1 MKKNSLLFI
10 MLISMNIS
18 AQIIS
23 EDFEST
29 SASIGTFPNGW
40 TTSNAQWTINDPTT
54 GTPGNSGSSTIV
66 EPSGISSSSGNCT
79 NVYAIVDSDGLGNGN
94 TQNTN
99 LISPIMDL
107 SNFTSVVLEFNHSFE
122 VWGNPVAI
130 VESSIDSGLTW
141 SVIHD
146 FGTTSKY
153 GHEIFNISSIAGNS
167 NVQIRF
173 HYEGD
178 FDWWWAIDDVVI
190 KQAELVDIAITSLD
204 IPEID
209 GPGSTDIS
217 GLITNLGLDT
227 ISSFNIIWDDGS
239 GQQLETFNV
248 NLGFNDSYNF
258 THSTPIQTNSLQTY
272 NIDVEVVAVGDGDS
286 TNNLLP
292 HILTIA
298 SFTPFKKVLFEDQT
312 IGANDF
318 GFYSP
323 RGIVRLEEVMLTNS
337 IDSIEIISIHGNT
350 GSGTS
355 DAMYNMTYQSA
366 CFNNSFVTANAWPQ
380 NMIDR
385 KTVANYGDVTG
396 ASRADFNDYKNDFG
410 YADID
415 VFTAY
420 DTNNRELIV
429 STDLKF
435 AINCLNLNLALVIT
449 EDSVHDDTDMGYSQS
464 NAYYLGNTLM
474 ATTGVD
480 FLTAGNP
487 VPPAL
492 MYFKNVAREIIP
504 SFIGSSSALPNT
516 LLGDSSYSFTFP
528 TYSVPSEYDQSRLRA
543 IVLLIDPSNGQ
554 VYNTKGEN
562 VDAPATSTVGI
573 DNLSQFINFTIYPNP
588 ASTIATLNME
598 GIIGPDITL
607 ELYNLLG
614 ELVVTE
620 NYTTSSDFR
629 QDLDISGLNN
639 GIYNVILVVNGS
651 IYSKKLQILN
661 NNF

>member
-1 MKKNSLLFI
+1 MKNFSILFI
-10 MLISMNIS
+10 AIISININ
-18 AQIIS
+18 AQILS

-54 GTPGNSGSSTIV
+54 GTPGNSGSSTII
-66 EPSGISSSSGNCT
+66 ESIGSSISSGNCT

-99 LISPIMDL
+99 LISPVMDL

-122 VWGNPVAI
+122 VWADPVAR

-141 SVIHD
+141 SVVHD
-146 FGTTSKY
+146 FGTNSKY
-153 GHEIFNISSIAGNS
+153 GHEIFNISSVAGNS

-204 IPEID
+204 IPNID

-217 GLITNLGLDT
+217 GLITNLGLDS
-227 ISSFNIIWDDGS
+227 ISSFNILWNDGT
-239 GQQLETFNV
+239 GQQSETINI

-258 THSTPIQTNSLQTY
+258 THSTPIQTTSLLTY
-272 NIDVEVVAVGDGDS
+272 NIDVEVVALGDGDS
-286 TNNLLP
+286 TNNLLS
-292 HILTIA
+292 HTLTTA
-298 SFTPFKKVLFEDQT
+298 SFNPFKKVLFEDQT

-323 RGIVRLEEVMLTNS
+323 RGIVRLEEIMLTSS
-337 IDSIEIISIHGNT
+337 IDSIEIISVHGNM
-350 GSGTS
+350 GSGIS

-366 CFNNSFVTANAWPQ
+366 CFNNAFVSTNAWPQ

-385 KTVANYGDVTG
+385 KSITGYGEIIGSSMV
-396 ASRADFNDYKNDFG
+396 DFNNYKNDFG

-415 VFTAY
+415 IFTVY
-420 DTNNRELIV
+420 DTNSRELIV

-435 AINCLNLNLALVIT
+435 AINCSNLNLAVVIT
-449 EDSVHDDTDMGYSQS
+449 EDSVHDDIDMGYSQS
-464 NAYYLGNTLM
+464 NAYYLGNSIM

-504 SFIGSSSALPNT
+504 SFIGSNSALPDS
-516 LLGDSSYSFTFP
+516 LLGDSTYSFTFP
-528 TYSVPSEYDQSRLRA
+528 TYTVPSEYDQSRLRA
-543 IVLLIDPSNGQ
+543 IVLLIDPSNGE

-588 ASTIATLNME
+588 ANTVATLNVE
-598 GIIGPDITL
+598 GIIGSNITL

-614 ELVVTE
+614 ELVVSK

-639 GIYNVILVVNGS
+639 GIYNVRLVVDGI
-651 IYSKKLQILN
+651 IYSKKLQIIK
-661 NNF
+661 

>member
-1 MKKNSLLFI
+1 MKNISILFI
-10 MLISMNIS
+10 TIISININ
-18 AQIIS
+18 AQILS

-54 GTPGNSGSSTIV
+54 GTPGNSGSSTII
-66 EPSGISSSSGNCT
+66 ESIGSSISSGNCS

-99 LISPIMDL
+99 LISPVMDL

-122 VWGNPVAI
+122 VWADPVAR

-141 SVIHD
+141 SVVHD
-146 FGTTSKY
+146 FGTNSKY

-204 IPEID
+204 IPNID

-217 GLITNLGLDT
+217 GLITNLGLDS
-227 ISSFNIIWDDGS
+227 ISSFNILWNDGT
-239 GQQLETFNV
+239 GQQSETINI

-258 THSTPIQTNSLQTY
+258 THSTPIQTTSLLTY
-272 NIDVEVVAVGDGDS
+272 NIDVEVVALGDGDS
-286 TNNLLP
+286 TNNLLS
-292 HILTIA
+292 HTLTIA

-323 RGIVRLEEVMLTNS
+323 RGIVRLEEIMLTSS
-337 IDSIEIISIHGNT
+337 IDSIEIISVHGNM
-350 GSGTS
+350 GSGIS

-366 CFNNSFVTANAWPQ
+366 CFNNAFVSTNAWPQ

-385 KTVANYGDVTG
+385 KSITGYGEIIGSSMV
-396 ASRADFNDYKNDFG
+396 DFNNYKNDFG

-415 VFTAY
+415 IFTVY
-420 DTNNRELIV
+420 DTNSRELIV

-435 AINCLNLNLALVIT
+435 AINCSNLNLAVVIT
-449 EDSVHDDTDMGYSQS
+449 EDSVHDDIDMGYSQS
-464 NAYYLGNTLM
+464 NAYYLGNSIM

-504 SFIGSSSALPNT
+504 SFIGSSSALPDS
-516 LLGDSSYSFTFP
+516 LLGDSTYSFTFP
-528 TYSVPSEYDQSRLRA
+528 TYTVPSEYDQSRLRA
-543 IVLLIDPSNGQ
+543 IVLLIDPSNGE

-588 ASTIATLNME
+588 ASTVATLNVE
-598 GIIGPDITL
+598 GIIGSNITL

-614 ELVVTE
+614 ELVVSK

-639 GIYNVILVVNGS
+639 GIYNVRLVVDGI
-651 IYSKKLQILN
+651 IYSKKLQIIK
-661 NNF
+661 

>member
-1 MKKNSLLFI
+1 MKNISILFI
-10 MLISMNIS
+10 TIISININ
-18 AQIIS
+18 AQILS

-54 GTPGNSGSSTIV
+54 GTPGNSGSLTII
-66 EPSGISSSSGNCT
+66 ESIGSSISSGNCS

-99 LISPIMDL
+99 LISPVMDL

-122 VWGNPVAI
+122 VWATPVAR

-141 SVIHD
+141 SVVHD
-146 FGTTSKY
+146 FGTNSKY

-204 IPEID
+204 IPNID

-217 GLITNLGLDT
+217 GLITNLGLDS
-227 ISSFNIIWDDGS
+227 ISSFNILWNDGT
-239 GQQLETFNV
+239 GQQSETINI

-258 THSTPIQTNSLQTY
+258 THSTPIQTTSLLTY
-272 NIDVEVVAVGDGDS
+272 NIDVEVVALGDGDS
-286 TNNLLP
+286 TNNLLS
-292 HILTIA
+292 HTLTIA

-323 RGIVRLEEVMLTNS
+323 RGIVRLEEIMLTSS
-337 IDSIEIISIHGNT
+337 IDSIEIISVHGNM
-350 GSGTS
+350 GSGIS

-366 CFNNSFVTANAWPQ
+366 CFNNAFVSTNAWPQ

-385 KTVANYGDVTG
+385 KSITGYGEIIGSSMV
-396 ASRADFNDYKNDFG
+396 DFNNYKNDFG

-415 VFTAY
+415 IFTVY
-420 DTNNRELIV
+420 DTNSRELIV

-435 AINCLNLNLALVIT
+435 AINCSNLNLAVVIT
-449 EDSVHDDTDMGYSQS
+449 EDSVHDDIDMGYSQS
-464 NAYYLGNTLM
+464 NAYYLGNSIM

-504 SFIGSSSALPNT
+504 SFIGSNSALPDS
-516 LLGDSSYSFTFP
+516 LLGDSTYSFTFP
-528 TYSVPSEYDQSRLRA
+528 TYTVPSEYDQSRLRA
-543 IVLLIDPSNGQ
+543 IVLLIDPSNGE

-588 ASTIATLNME
+588 ASTVATLNVE
-598 GIIGPDITL
+598 GIIGSNITL

-614 ELVVTE
+614 ELVVSK

-639 GIYNVILVVNGS
+639 GIYNVRLVVDGI
-651 IYSKKLQILN
+651 IYSKKLQIIK
-661 NNF
+661 

>member
-1 MKKNSLLFI
+1 MKNISILFI
-10 MLISMNIS
+10 TIISININ
-18 AQIIS
+18 AQILS

-54 GTPGNSGSSTIV
+54 GTPGNSGSSTII
-66 EPSGISSSSGNCT
+66 ESIGSSISSGNCS

-99 LISPIMDL
+99 LISPVMDL

-122 VWGNPVAI
+122 VWADPVAR

-141 SVIHD
+141 SVVHD
-146 FGTTSKY
+146 FGTNSKY
-153 GHEIFNISSIAGNS
+153 GHEIFNISSVAGNS

-204 IPEID
+204 IPNID

-217 GLITNLGLDT
+217 GLITNLGLDS
-227 ISSFNIIWDDGS
+227 ISSFNILWNDGT
-239 GQQLETFNV
+239 GQQSETINI

-258 THSTPIQTNSLQTY
+258 THSTPIQTTSLLTY
-272 NIDVEVVAVGDGDS
+272 NIDVEVVALGDGDS
-286 TNNLLP
+286 TNNLLS
-292 HILTIA
+292 HTLTIA

-323 RGIVRLEEVMLTNS
+323 RGIVRLEEIMLTSS
-337 IDSIEIISIHGNT
+337 IDSIEIISVHGNM

-366 CFNNSFVTANAWPQ
+366 CFNNAFVSTNAWPQ

-385 KTVANYGDVTG
+385 KSITGYGEIIGSSMV
-396 ASRADFNDYKNDFG
+396 DFNNYKNDFG

-415 VFTAY
+415 IFTVY
-420 DTNNRELIV
+420 DTNSRELIV

-435 AINCLNLNLALVIT
+435 AINCSNLNLAVVIT
-449 EDSVHDDTDMGYSQS
+449 EDSVHDDIDMGYSQS
-464 NAYYLGNTLM
+464 NAYYLGNSIM

-504 SFIGSSSALPNT
+504 SFIGSNSALPDS
-516 LLGDSSYSFTFP
+516 LLGDSTYSFTFP
-528 TYSVPSEYDQSRLRA
+528 TYTVPSEYDQSRLRA
-543 IVLLIDPSNGQ
+543 IVLLIDPSNGE

-588 ASTIATLNME
+588 ASTVATLNVE
-598 GIIGPDITL
+598 GIIGSNIIV

-614 ELVVTE
+614 ELVVSE
-620 NYTTSSDFR
+620 NYTTRSDYYS
-629 QDLDISGLNN
+629 QDLDISSLNN
-639 GIYNVILVVNGS
+639 GIYNVRLVVDGI
-651 IYSKKLQILN
+651 IYSKKLQIIK
-661 NNF
+661 

>member
-1 MKKNSLLFI
+1 MKNISILFI
-10 MLISMNIS
+10 TIISININ
-18 AQIIS
+18 AQILS

-54 GTPGNSGSSTIV
+54 GTPGNSGSSTII
-66 EPSGISSSSGNCT
+66 ESIGSSISSGNCS

-99 LISPIMDL
+99 LISPVMDL

-122 VWGNPVAI
+122 VWADPVAR

-141 SVIHD
+141 SVVHD
-146 FGTTSKY
+146 FGTNSKY

-167 NVQIRF
+167 NVQIKF

-204 IPEID
+204 IPNID

-217 GLITNLGLDT
+217 GLITNLGLDS
-227 ISSFNIIWDDGS
+227 ISSFNILWNDGT
-239 GQQLETFNV
+239 GQQSETINI

-258 THSTPIQTNSLQTY
+258 THSTPIQTTSLLTY
-272 NIDVEVVAVGDGDS
+272 NIDVEVVALGDGDS
-286 TNNLLP
+286 TNNLLS
-292 HILTIA
+292 HTLTIA

-323 RGIVRLEEVMLTNS
+323 RGIVRLEEIMLTSS
-337 IDSIEIISIHGNT
+337 IDSIEIISVHGNM
-350 GSGTS
+350 GSGIS

-366 CFNNSFVTANAWPQ
+366 CFNNAFVSTNAWPQ

-385 KTVANYGDVTG
+385 KSITGYGEIIGSSMV
-396 ASRADFNDYKNDFG
+396 DFNNYKNDFG

-415 VFTAY
+415 IFTVY
-420 DTNNRELIV
+420 DTNSRELIV

-435 AINCLNLNLALVIT
+435 AINCSNLNLAVVIT
-449 EDSVHDDTDMGYSQS
+449 EDSVHDDIDMGYSQS
-464 NAYYLGNTLM
+464 NAYYLGNSIM

-504 SFIGSSSALPNT
+504 SFIGSSSALPDS
-516 LLGDSSYSFTFP
+516 LLGDSTYSFTFP
-528 TYSVPSEYDQSRLRA
+528 TYTVPSEYDQSRLRA
-543 IVLLIDPSNGQ
+543 IVLLIDPSNGE

-588 ASTIATLNME
+588 ANTVATLNVE
-598 GIIGPDITL
+598 GIIGSNITL

-614 ELVVTE
+614 ELVVSK

-639 GIYNVILVVNGS
+639 GIYNVRLVVDGI
-651 IYSKKLQILN
+651 IYSKKLQIIK
-661 NNF
+661 

>member
-1 MKKNSLLFI
+1 MKNISILFI
-10 MLISMNIS
+10 TIISININ
-18 AQIIS
+18 AQILS

-54 GTPGNSGSSTIV
+54 GTPGNSGSSTII
-66 EPSGISSSSGNCT
+66 ESIGSSISSGNCS

-99 LISPIMDL
+99 LISPVMDL

-122 VWGNPVAI
+122 VWADPVAR

-141 SVIHD
+141 SVVHD
-146 FGTTSKY
+146 FGTNSKY

-167 NVQIRF
+167 NVQIKF

-204 IPEID
+204 IPNID

-217 GLITNLGLDT
+217 GLITNLGLDS
-227 ISSFNIIWDDGS
+227 ISSFNILWNDGT
-239 GQQLETFNV
+239 GQQSETINI

-258 THSTPIQTNSLQTY
+258 THSTPIQTTSLLTY
-272 NIDVEVVAVGDGDS
+272 NIDVEVVALGDGDS
-286 TNNLLP
+286 TNNLLS
-292 HILTIA
+292 HTLTIA

-323 RGIVRLEEVMLTNS
+323 RGIVRLEEIMLTSS
-337 IDSIEIISIHGNT
+337 IDSIEIISVHGNM
-350 GSGTS
+350 GSGIS

-366 CFNNSFVTANAWPQ
+366 CFNNAFVSTNAWPQ

-385 KTVANYGDVTG
+385 KSITGYGEIIGSSMV
-396 ASRADFNDYKNDFG
+396 DFNNYKNDFG

-415 VFTAY
+415 IFTVY
-420 DTNNRELIV
+420 DTNSRELIV

-435 AINCLNLNLALVIT
+435 AINCSNLNLAVVIT
-449 EDSVHDDTDMGYSQS
+449 EDSVHDDIDVGYSQS
-464 NAYYLGNTLM
+464 NAYYLGNSIM

-504 SFIGSSSALPNT
+504 SFIGSNSALPDS
-516 LLGDSSYSFTFP
+516 LLGDSTYSFTFP
-528 TYSVPSEYDQSRLRA
+528 TYTVPSEYDQSRLRA
-543 IVLLIDPSNGQ
+543 IVLLIDPSNGE

-588 ASTIATLNME
+588 ASTVATLNVE
-598 GIIGPDITL
+598 GIIGSNITL

-614 ELVVTE
+614 ELVVSK

-639 GIYNVILVVNGS
+639 GIYNVRLVVDGI
-651 IYSKKLQILN
+651 IYSKKLQIIK
-661 NNF
+661 

>member
-1 MKKNSLLFI
+1 MKNISILFI
-10 MLISMNIS
+10 TIISININ
-18 AQIIS
+18 AQILS

-54 GTPGNSGSSTIV
+54 GTPGNSGSLTII
-66 EPSGISSSSGNCT
+66 ESIGSSISSGNCS

-99 LISPIMDL
+99 LISPVMDL

-122 VWGNPVAI
+122 VWADPVAR

-141 SVIHD
+141 SVVHD
-146 FGTTSKY
+146 FGTNSKY

-204 IPEID
+204 IPNID

-217 GLITNLGLDT
+217 GLITNLGLDS
-227 ISSFNIIWDDGS
+227 ISSFNILWNDGT
-239 GQQLETFNV
+239 GQQSETINI

-258 THSTPIQTNSLQTY
+258 THSTPIQTTSLLTY
-272 NIDVEVVAVGDGDS
+272 NIDVEVVALGDGDS
-286 TNNLLP
+286 TNNLLS
-292 HILTIA
+292 HTLTTA
-298 SFTPFKKVLFEDQT
+298 SFNPFKKVLFEDQT

-323 RGIVRLEEVMLTNS
+323 RGIVRLEEIMLTSS
-337 IDSIEIISIHGNT
+337 IDSIEIISVHGNM

-366 CFNNSFVTANAWPQ
+366 CFNNAFVSANAWPQ

-385 KTVANYGDVTG
+385 KSVTDYGEIIGSSMV
-396 ASRADFNDYKNDFG
+396 DFNNYKNDFG

-415 VFTAY
+415 IFTVY
-420 DTNNRELIV
+420 DTNSRELIV

-435 AINCLNLNLALVIT
+435 AINCSNLNLAIVIT
-449 EDSVHDDTDMGYSQS
+449 EDSVHDDIDMGYSQS
-464 NAYYLGNTLM
+464 NAYYLGNSIM

-487 VPPAL
+487 VLPAL

-504 SFIGSSSALPNT
+504 SFIGSSSALPDS
-516 LLGDSSYSFTFP
+516 LLGDSTYSFTFP
-528 TYSVPSEYDQSRLRA
+528 TYTVPSEYDQSRLRA
-543 IVLLIDPSNGQ
+543 IVLLIDPSNGE

-588 ASTIATLNME
+588 ASTVATLNVE
-598 GIIGPDITL
+598 GIIGSNIIV

-614 ELVVTE
+614 ELVVSE
-620 NYTTSSDFR
+620 NYTTRSDYYS
-629 QDLDISGLNN
+629 QDLDISSLNN
-639 GIYNVILVVNGS
+639 GIYNVRLVVDGI
-651 IYSKKLQILN
+651 IYSKKLQIIK
-661 NNF
+661 

>member
-1 MKKNSLLFI
+1 MKNISILFI
-10 MLISMNIS
+10 TIISININ
-18 AQIIS
+18 AQILS

-54 GTPGNSGSSTIV
+54 GTPGNSGSSTII
-66 EPSGISSSSGNCT
+66 ESIGSSISSGNCT

-99 LISPIMDL
+99 LISPVMDL

-122 VWGNPVAI
+122 VWADPVAR

-141 SVIHD
+141 SVVHD
-146 FGTTSKY
+146 FGTNSKY

-204 IPEID
+204 IPNID

-217 GLITNLGLDT
+217 GLITNLGLDS
-227 ISSFNIIWDDGS
+227 ISSFNILWNDGT
-239 GQQLETFNV
+239 GQQSETINI

-258 THSTPIQTNSLQTY
+258 THSTPIQTTSLLTY
-272 NIDVEVVAVGDGDS
+272 NIDVEVVALGDGDS
-286 TNNLLP
+286 TNNLLS
-292 HILTIA
+292 HTLTIA

-323 RGIVRLEEVMLTNS
+323 RGIVRLEEIMLTSS
-337 IDSIEIISIHGNT
+337 IDSIEIISVHGNM
-350 GSGTS
+350 GSGIS

-366 CFNNSFVTANAWPQ
+366 CFNNAFVSTNAWPQ

-385 KTVANYGDVTG
+385 KSITGYGEIIGSSMV
-396 ASRADFNDYKNDFG
+396 DFNNYKNDFG

-415 VFTAY
+415 IFTVY
-420 DTNNRELIV
+420 DTNSRELIV

-435 AINCLNLNLALVIT
+435 AINCSNLNLAVVIT
-449 EDSVHDDTDMGYSQS
+449 EDSVHDDIDMGYSQS
-464 NAYYLGNTLM
+464 NAYYLGNSIM

-504 SFIGSSSALPNT
+504 SFIGSNSALPDS
-516 LLGDSSYSFTFP
+516 LLGDSTYSFTFP
-528 TYSVPSEYDQSRLRA
+528 TYTVPSEYDQSRLRA
-543 IVLLIDPSNGQ
+543 IVLLIDPSNGE

-588 ASTIATLNME
+588 ANTVATLNVE
-598 GIIGPDITL
+598 GIIGSNITL

-614 ELVVTE
+614 ELVVSK

-639 GIYNVILVVNGS
+639 GIYNVRLVVDGI
-651 IYSKKLQILN
+651 IYSKKLQIIK
-661 NNF
+661 

>member
-1 MKKNSLLFI
+1 MKNISILFI
-10 MLISMNIS
+10 TIISININ
-18 AQIIS
+18 AQILS

-29 SASIGTFPNGW
+29 SASIVTFPNGW
-40 TTSNAQWTINDPTT
+40 TTSNAEWTINDPTT
-54 GTPGNSGSSTIV
+54 GTPGNSGSSTII
-66 EPSGISSSSGNCT
+66 ESIGSSISSGNCS

-99 LISPIMDL
+99 LISPVMDL

-122 VWGNPVAI
+122 VWADPVAR

-141 SVIHD
+141 SVVHD

-204 IPEID
+204 IPNID

-217 GLITNLGLDT
+217 GLITNLGLDS
-227 ISSFNIIWDDGS
+227 ISSFNILWNDGT
-239 GQQLETFNV
+239 GQQSETINI

-258 THSTPIQTNSLQTY
+258 THSTPIQTTSLLTY
-272 NIDVEVVAVGDGDS
+272 NIDVEVVALGDGDS
-286 TNNLLP
+286 TNNLLS
-292 HILTIA
+292 HTLTIA

-323 RGIVRLEEVMLTNS
+323 RGIVRLEEIMLTSS
-337 IDSIEIISIHGNT
+337 IDSIEIISVHGNM

-366 CFNNSFVTANAWPQ
+366 CFNNAFVSTNAWPQ

-385 KTVANYGDVTG
+385 KSITGYGEIIGSSMV
-396 ASRADFNDYKNDFG
+396 DFNNYKNDFG

-415 VFTAY
+415 IFTVY
-420 DTNNRELIV
+420 DTISRDLIV

-435 AINCLNLNLALVIT
+435 AINCSNLNLAVVIT
-449 EDSVHDDTDMGYSQS
+449 EDSVHDDIDMGYSQS
-464 NAYYLGNTLM
+464 NAYYLGNSIM

-504 SFIGSSSALPNT
+504 SFIGSNSALPDS
-516 LLGDSSYSFTFP
+516 LLGDSTYSFTFP
-528 TYSVPSEYDQSRLRA
+528 TYTVPSEYDQSRLRA
-543 IVLLIDPSNGQ
+543 IVLLIDPSNGE

-588 ASTIATLNME
+588 ASTVATLNVE
-598 GIIGPDITL
+598 GIIGSNITL

-614 ELVVTE
+614 ELVVSK

-639 GIYNVILVVNGS
+639 GIYNVRLVVDGI
-651 IYSKKLQILN
+651 IYSKKLQIIK
-661 NNF
+661 

>member
-1 MKKNSLLFI
+1 MKNISILFI
-10 MLISMNIS
+10 TIISININ

-54 GTPGNSGSSTIV
+54 GTPGNSGSSTII
-66 EPSGISSSSGNCT
+66 ESIGSSISSGNCS

-99 LISPIMDL
+99 LISPVMDL

-122 VWGNPVAI
+122 VWADPVAR

-141 SVIHD
+141 SVVHD
-146 FGTTSKY
+146 FGTNSKY

-204 IPEID
+204 IPNID

-217 GLITNLGLDT
+217 GLITNLGLDS
-227 ISSFNIIWDDGS
+227 ISSFNILWNDGT
-239 GQQLETFNV
+239 GQQSETINI

-258 THSTPIQTNSLQTY
+258 THSTPIQTTSLLTY
-272 NIDVEVVAVGDGDS
+272 NIDVEVVALGDGDS
-286 TNNLLP
+286 TNNLLS
-292 HILTIA
+292 HTLTIA

-323 RGIVRLEEVMLTNS
+323 RGIVRLEEIMLTSS
-337 IDSIEIISIHGNT
+337 IDSIEIISVHGNM
-350 GSGTS
+350 GSGIS

-366 CFNNSFVTANAWPQ
+366 CFNNAFVSTNAWPQ

-385 KTVANYGDVTG
+385 KSITGYGEIIGSSMV
-396 ASRADFNDYKNDFG
+396 DFNNYKNDFG

-415 VFTAY
+415 IFTVY
-420 DTNNRELIV
+420 DTNSRELIV

-435 AINCLNLNLALVIT
+435 AINCSNLNLAVVIT
-449 EDSVHDDTDMGYSQS
+449 EDSVHDDIDMGYSQS
-464 NAYYLGNTLM
+464 NAYYLGNSIM

-504 SFIGSSSALPNT
+504 SFIGSNSALPDS
-516 LLGDSSYSFTFP
+516 LLGDSTYSFTFP
-528 TYSVPSEYDQSRLRA
+528 TYTVPSEYDQSRLRA
-543 IVLLIDPSNGQ
+543 IVLLIDPSNGE

-588 ASTIATLNME
+588 ANTVATLNVE
-598 GIIGPDITL
+598 GIIGSNITL

-614 ELVVTE
+614 ELVVSK

-639 GIYNVILVVNGS
+639 GIYNVRLVVDGI
-651 IYSKKLQILN
+651 IYSKKLQIIK
-661 NNF
+661 

>member
-1 MKKNSLLFI
+1 MKNISILFI
-10 MLISMNIS
+10 TIISININ
-18 AQIIS
+18 AQILS

-54 GTPGNSGSSTIV
+54 GTPGNSGSSTII
-66 EPSGISSSSGNCT
+66 ESIGSSISSGNCS

-99 LISPIMDL
+99 LISPVMDL

-122 VWGNPVAI
+122 VWADPVAR

-141 SVIHD
+141 SVVHD
-146 FGTTSKY
+146 FGTNSKY

-204 IPEID
+204 IPNID

-217 GLITNLGLDT
+217 GLITNLGLDS
-227 ISSFNIIWDDGS
+227 ISSFNILWNDGT
-239 GQQLETFNV
+239 GQQSETINI

-258 THSTPIQTNSLQTY
+258 THSTPIQTTSLLTY
-272 NIDVEVVAVGDGDS
+272 NIDVEVVALGDGDS
-286 TNNLLP
+286 TNNLLS
-292 HILTIA
+292 HTLTTA
-298 SFTPFKKVLFEDQT
+298 SFNPFKKVLFEDQT

-323 RGIVRLEEVMLTNS
+323 RGIVRLEEIMLTSS
-337 IDSIEIISIHGNT
+337 IDSIEIISVHGNM

-366 CFNNSFVTANAWPQ
+366 CFNNAFVSTNAWPQ

-385 KTVANYGDVTG
+385 KSITGYGEIIGSSMV
-396 ASRADFNDYKNDFG
+396 DFNNYKNDFG

-415 VFTAY
+415 IFTVY
-420 DTNNRELIV
+420 DTISRDLIV

-435 AINCLNLNLALVIT
+435 AINCSNLNLAVVIT
-449 EDSVHDDTDMGYSQS
+449 EDSVHDDIDMGYSQS
-464 NAYYLGNTLM
+464 NAYYIGNSIM

-504 SFIGSSSALPNT
+504 SFIGSSSALPDS
-516 LLGDSSYSFTFP
+516 LLGDSTYSFTFP
-528 TYSVPSEYDQSRLRA
+528 TYTVPSEYDQSRLRA
-543 IVLLIDPSNGQ
+543 IVLLIDPSNGE

-588 ASTIATLNME
+588 ASTVATLNVE
-598 GIIGPDITL
+598 GIIGSNITL

-614 ELVVTE
+614 ELVVSE
-620 NYTTSSDFR
+620 NYTTRSDYYS
-629 QDLDISGLNN
+629 QDLDISSLNN
-639 GIYNVILVVNGS
+639 GIYNVRLVVDGI
-651 IYSKKLQILN
+651 IYSKKLQIIK
-661 NNF
+661 

>member
-1 MKKNSLLFI
+1 MKNISILFI
-10 MLISMNIS
+10 TIISININ
-18 AQIIS
+18 AQILS

-54 GTPGNSGSSTIV
+54 GTPGNSGSSTII
-66 EPSGISSSSGNCT
+66 ESIGSSISSGNCS

-99 LISPIMDL
+99 LISPVMDL

-122 VWGNPVAI
+122 VWATPVAR

-141 SVIHD
+141 SVVHD

-204 IPEID
+204 IPNID

-217 GLITNLGLDT
+217 GLITNLGLDS
-227 ISSFNIIWDDGS
+227 ISSFNILWNDGT
-239 GQQLETFNV
+239 GQQSETINI

-258 THSTPIQTNSLQTY
+258 THSTPIQTNSLLTY
-272 NIDVEVVAVGDGDS
+272 NIDVEVVALGDGDS
-286 TNNLLP
+286 TNNLLS
-292 HILTIA
+292 HTLTIA

-323 RGIVRLEEVMLTNS
+323 RGIVRLEEIMLTSS
-337 IDSIEIISIHGNT
+337 IDSIEIISVHGNM
-350 GSGTS
+350 GSGIS

-366 CFNNSFVTANAWPQ
+366 CFNNAFVSTNAWPQ

-385 KTVANYGDVTG
+385 KSITGYGEIIGSSMV
-396 ASRADFNDYKNDFG
+396 DFNNYKNDFG

-415 VFTAY
+415 IFTVY
-420 DTNNRELIV
+420 DTNSRELIV

-435 AINCLNLNLALVIT
+435 AINCSNLNLAVVIT
-449 EDSVHDDTDMGYSQS
+449 EDSVHDDIDMGYSQS
-464 NAYYLGNTLM
+464 NAYYLGNSIM

-504 SFIGSSSALPNT
+504 SFIGSNSALPDS
-516 LLGDSSYSFTFP
+516 LLGDSTYSFTFP
-528 TYSVPSEYDQSRLRA
+528 TYTVPSEYDQSRLRA
-543 IVLLIDPSNGQ
+543 IVLLIDPSNGE

-588 ASTIATLNME
+588 ANTVATLNVE
-598 GIIGPDITL
+598 GIIGSNITL

-614 ELVVTE
+614 ELVVSK

-639 GIYNVILVVNGS
+639 GIYNVRLVVDGI
-651 IYSKKLQILN
+651 IYSKKLQIIK
-661 NNF
+661 

>member
-1 MKKNSLLFI
+1 MKNISILFI
-10 MLISMNIS
+10 TIISININ
-18 AQIIS
+18 AQILS

-54 GTPGNSGSSTIV
+54 GTPGNSGSSTII
-66 EPSGISSSSGNCT
+66 ESIGSSISSGNCS

-99 LISPIMDL
+99 LISPVMDL

-122 VWGNPVAI
+122 VWADPVAR

-141 SVIHD
+141 SVVHD
-146 FGTTSKY
+146 FGTNSKY

-204 IPEID
+204 IPNID

-217 GLITNLGLDT
+217 GLITNLGLDS
-227 ISSFNIIWDDGS
+227 ISSFNILWNDGT
-239 GQQLETFNV
+239 GQQSETINI

-258 THSTPIQTNSLQTY
+258 THSTPIQTTSLLTY
-272 NIDVEVVAVGDGDS
+272 NIDVEVVALGDGDS
-286 TNNLLP
+286 TNNLLS
-292 HILTIA
+292 HTLTTA
-298 SFTPFKKVLFEDQT
+298 SFNPFKKVLFEDQT

-323 RGIVRLEEVMLTNS
+323 RGIVRLEEIMLTSS
-337 IDSIEIISIHGNT
+337 IDSIEIISVHGNM

-366 CFNNSFVTANAWPQ
+366 CFNNAFVSTNAWPQ

-385 KTVANYGDVTG
+385 KSITGYGEIIGSSMV
-396 ASRADFNDYKNDFG
+396 DFNNYKNDFG

-415 VFTAY
+415 IFTVY
-420 DTNNRELIV
+420 DTISRDLIV

-435 AINCLNLNLALVIT
+435 AINCSNLNLTVVIT
-449 EDSVHDDTDMGYSQS
+449 EDSVHDDIDVGYSQS
-464 NAYYLGNTLM
+464 NAYYLGNSIM

-504 SFIGSSSALPNT
+504 SFIGSSSALPDS
-516 LLGDSSYSFTFP
+516 LLGDSTYSFTFP
-528 TYSVPSEYDQSRLRA
+528 TYTVPSEYDQSRLRA
-543 IVLLIDPSNGQ
+543 IVLLIDPSNGE

-588 ASTIATLNME
+588 ASTVATLNVE
-598 GIIGPDITL
+598 GIIGSNIIV

-614 ELVVTE
+614 ELVVSE
-620 NYTTSSDFR
+620 NYTTRSDYYS
-629 QDLDISGLNN
+629 QDLDISSLNN
-639 GIYNVILVVNGS
+639 GIYNVRLVINGK
-651 IYSKKLQILN
+651 IYSKKLQIIK
-661 NNF
+661 

>member
-1 MKKNSLLFI
+1 MKNISILFI
-10 MLISMNIS
+10 TIISININ
-18 AQIIS
+18 AQILS

-29 SASIGTFPNGW
+29 SASIVTFPNGW
-40 TTSNAQWTINDPTT
+40 TTSNAEWTINDPTT
-54 GTPGNSGSSTIV
+54 GTPGNSGSSTII
-66 EPSGISSSSGNCT
+66 ESIGSSISSGNCS

-99 LISPIMDL
+99 LISPVMDL

-122 VWGNPVAI
+122 VWADPVAR

-141 SVIHD
+141 SVVHD

-204 IPEID
+204 IPNID

-217 GLITNLGLDT
+217 GLITNLGLDS
-227 ISSFNIIWDDGS
+227 ISSFNILWNDGT
-239 GQQLETFNV
+239 GQQSETINI

-258 THSTPIQTNSLQTY
+258 THSTPIQTTSLLTY
-272 NIDVEVVAVGDGDS
+272 NIDVEVVALGDGDS
-286 TNNLLP
+286 TNNLLS
-292 HILTIA
+292 HTLTIA

-323 RGIVRLEEVMLTNS
+323 RGIVRLEEIMLTSS
-337 IDSIEIISIHGNT
+337 IDSIEIISVHGNM

-366 CFNNSFVTANAWPQ
+366 CFNNAFVSANAWPQ

-385 KTVANYGDVTG
+385 KSVTG
-396 ASRADFNDYKNDFG
+396 YGEIIGSSMVDFNNYKNDFG

-415 VFTAY
+415 IFTVY
-420 DTNNRELIV
+420 DTISRDLIV

-435 AINCLNLNLALVIT
+435 AINCSNLNLAVVIT
-449 EDSVHDDTDMGYSQS
+449 EDSVHDDIDMGYSQS
-464 NAYYLGNTLM
+464 NAYYLGNSIM

-504 SFIGSSSALPNT
+504 SFIGSNSALPDS
-516 LLGDSSYSFTFP
+516 LLGDSTYSFTFP
-528 TYSVPSEYDQSRLRA
+528 TYTVPGEYDQSLLRA
-543 IVLLIDPSNGQ
+543 IVLLIDPSNGE

-588 ASTIATLNME
+588 ASTVATLNVE
-598 GIIGPDITL
+598 GIIGSNITL

-614 ELVVTE
+614 ELVVSK

-639 GIYNVILVVNGS
+639 GIYNVRLVVDGI
-651 IYSKKLQILN
+651 IYSKKLQIIK
-661 NNF
+661 

>member
-1 MKKNSLLFI
+1 MKNISILFI
-10 MLISMNIS
+10 TIISININ
-18 AQIIS
+18 AQILS

-54 GTPGNSGSSTIV
+54 GTPGNSGSSTII
-66 EPSGISSSSGNCT
+66 ESIGSSISSGNCS

-99 LISPIMDL
+99 LISPVMDL

-122 VWGNPVAI
+122 VWADPVAR

-141 SVIHD
+141 SVVHD

-204 IPEID
+204 IPNID

-217 GLITNLGLDT
+217 GLITNLGLDS
-227 ISSFNIIWDDGS
+227 ISSFNILWNDGT
-239 GQQLETFNV
+239 GQQSETINI

-258 THSTPIQTNSLQTY
+258 THSTPIQTTSLLTY
-272 NIDVEVVAVGDGDS
+272 NIDVEVVALGDGDS
-286 TNNLLP
+286 TNNLLS
-292 HILTIA
+292 HTLTIA

-323 RGIVRLEEVMLTNS
+323 RGIVRLEEIMLTSS
-337 IDSIEIISIHGNT
+337 IDSIEIISVHGNM
-350 GSGTS
+350 GSGIS

-366 CFNNSFVTANAWPQ
+366 CFNNAFVSTNAWPQ

-385 KTVANYGDVTG
+385 KSITGYGEIIGSSMV
-396 ASRADFNDYKNDFG
+396 DFNNYKNDFG

-415 VFTAY
+415 IFTVY
-420 DTNNRELIV
+420 DTNSRELIV

-435 AINCLNLNLALVIT
+435 AINCSNLNLAVVIT
-449 EDSVHDDTDMGYSQS
+449 EDSVHDDIDMGYSQS
-464 NAYYLGNTLM
+464 NAYYLGNSIM

-504 SFIGSSSALPNT
+504 SFIGSNSALPDS
-516 LLGDSSYSFTFP
+516 LLGDSTYSFTFP
-528 TYSVPSEYDQSRLRA
+528 TYTVPSEYDQSRLRA
-543 IVLLIDPSNGQ
+543 IVLLIDPSNGE

-588 ASTIATLNME
+588 ASTVATLNVE
-598 GIIGPDITL
+598 GIIGSNITL
-607 ELYNLLG
+607 ELYNLIG
-614 ELVVTE
+614 ELVVSK

-639 GIYNVILVVNGS
+639 GIYNVRLVVDGI
-651 IYSKKLQILN
+651 IYSKKLQIIK
-661 NNF
+661 

>member
-1 MKKNSLLFI
+1 MKNISILFI
-10 MLISMNIS
+10 TIISININ
-18 AQIIS
+18 AQILS

-40 TTSNAQWTINDPTT
+40 TTTNAQWTINDPTT
-54 GTPGNSGSSTIV
+54 GTPGNSGSSTII
-66 EPSGISSSSGNCT
+66 ESIGSSISSGNCS

-99 LISPIMDL
+99 LISPVMDL

-122 VWGNPVAI
+122 VWADPVAR

-141 SVIHD
+141 SVVHD
-146 FGTTSKY
+146 FGTNSKY

-204 IPEID
+204 IPNID

-217 GLITNLGLDT
+217 GLITNLGLDS
-227 ISSFNIIWDDGS
+227 ISSFNILWNDGT
-239 GQQLETFNV
+239 GQQSETINI

-258 THSTPIQTNSLQTY
+258 THSTPIQTTSLLTY
-272 NIDVEVVAVGDGDS
+272 NIDVEVVALGDGDS
-286 TNNLLP
+286 TNNLLS
-292 HILTIA
+292 HTLTTA
-298 SFTPFKKVLFEDQT
+298 SFNPFKKVLFEDQT

-323 RGIVRLEEVMLTNS
+323 RGIVRLEEIMLTSS
-337 IDSIEIISIHGNT
+337 IDSIEFISVHGNM

-366 CFNNSFVTANAWPQ
+366 CFNNAFVSANAWPQ

-385 KTVANYGDVTG
+385 KSVTDYGEIIGSSMV
-396 ASRADFNDYKNDFG
+396 DFNNYKNDFG

-415 VFTAY
+415 IFTVY
-420 DTNNRELIV
+420 DTNSRELIV

-435 AINCLNLNLALVIT
+435 VINCSNLNLAVVIT
-449 EDSVHDDTDMGYSQS
+449 EDSVHDDIDVGYSQS
-464 NAYYLGNTLM
+464 NAYYLGNSIM

-504 SFIGSSSALPNT
+504 SFIGSSSALPDS
-516 LLGDSSYSFTFP
+516 LLGDSTYSFTFP
-528 TYSVPSEYDQSRLRA
+528 TYTVPSEYDQSRLRA
-543 IVLLIDPSNGQ
+543 IVLFIDPSNGE

-588 ASTIATLNME
+588 ASTVATLNVE
-598 GIIGPDITL
+598 GIIGSNITL
-607 ELYNLLG
+607 ELYNLIG
-614 ELVVTE
+614 ELVVSK

-639 GIYNVILVVNGS
+639 GIYNVRLVVDGI
-651 IYSKKLQILN
+651 IYSKKLQIIK
-661 NNF
+661 

>member
-1 MKKNSLLFI
+1 MKNISILFI
-10 MLISMNIS
+10 TIISININ
-18 AQIIS
+18 AQILS

-54 GTPGNSGSSTIV
+54 GTPGNSGSSTII
-66 EPSGISSSSGNCT
+66 ESIGSSISSGNCS

-99 LISPIMDL
+99 LISPVMDL

-122 VWGNPVAI
+122 VWADPVAR

-141 SVIHD
+141 SVVHD
-146 FGTTSKY
+146 FGTNSKY

-204 IPEID
+204 IPNID

-217 GLITNLGLDT
+217 GLITNLGLDS
-227 ISSFNIIWDDGS
+227 ISSFNILWNDGT
-239 GQQLETFNV
+239 GQQSETINI

-258 THSTPIQTNSLQTY
+258 THSTPIQTTSLLTY
-272 NIDVEVVAVGDGDS
+272 NIDVEVVALGDGDS
-286 TNNLLP
+286 TNNLLS
-292 HILTIA
+292 HTLTTA
-298 SFTPFKKVLFEDQT
+298 SFNPFKKVLFEDQT

-323 RGIVRLEEVMLTNS
+323 RGIVRLEEIMLTSS
-337 IDSIEIISIHGNT
+337 IDSIEIISVHGNM

-366 CFNNSFVTANAWPQ
+366 CFNNAFVSANAWPQ

-385 KTVANYGDVTG
+385 KSITGYGEIIGSSMV
-396 ASRADFNDYKNDFG
+396 DFNNYKNDFG

-415 VFTAY
+415 IFTVY
-420 DTNNRELIV
+420 DTNSRELIV

-435 AINCLNLNLALVIT
+435 AINCSNLNLAVVIT
-449 EDSVHDDTDMGYSQS
+449 EDSVHDDIDVGYSQS
-464 NAYYLGNTLM
+464 NAYYLGNSIM

-504 SFIGSSSALPNT
+504 SFIGSSSALPDS
-516 LLGDSSYSFTFP
+516 LLGDSTYSFTFP
-528 TYSVPSEYDQSRLRA
+528 TYTVPSEYDQSRLRA
-543 IVLLIDPSNGQ
+543 IVLLIDPSNGK

-562 VDAPATSTVGI
+562 VDAPAASTVGI

-588 ASTIATLNME
+588 ASTVATLNVE
-598 GIIGPDITL
+598 GIIGSNIIV

-614 ELVVTE
+614 ELVVSE
-620 NYTTSSDFR
+620 NYTTRSDYYS
-629 QDLDISGLNN
+629 QDLDISSLNN
-639 GIYNVILVVNGS
+639 GIYNVRLVVDGI
-651 IYSKKLQILN
+651 IYSKKLQIIK
-661 NNF
+661 

>member
-1 MKKNSLLFI
+1 MKNISILFI
-10 MLISMNIS
+10 TIISININ
-18 AQIIS
+18 AQILS

-54 GTPGNSGSSTIV
+54 GTPGNSGSSTII
-66 EPSGISSSSGNCT
+66 ESIGSSISSGNCS

-99 LISPIMDL
+99 LISPVMDL

-122 VWGNPVAI
+122 VWADPVAR

-141 SVIHD
+141 SVVHD
-146 FGTTSKY
+146 FGTNSKY

-204 IPEID
+204 IPNID

-217 GLITNLGLDT
+217 GLITNLGLDS
-227 ISSFNIIWDDGS
+227 ISSFNILWNDGT
-239 GQQLETFNV
+239 GQQSETINI

-258 THSTPIQTNSLQTY
+258 THSTPIQTTSLLTY
-272 NIDVEVVAVGDGDS
+272 NIDVEVVALGDGDS
-286 TNNLLP
+286 TNNLLS
-292 HILTIA
+292 HTLTTA
-298 SFTPFKKVLFEDQT
+298 SFNPFKKVLFEDQT

-323 RGIVRLEEVMLTNS
+323 RGIVRLEEIMLTSS
-337 IDSIEIISIHGNT
+337 IDSIEIISVHGNM

-366 CFNNSFVTANAWPQ
+366 CFNNAFVSANAWPQ

-385 KTVANYGDVTG
+385 KSVTDYGEIIGSSMV
-396 ASRADFNDYKNDFG
+396 DFNNYKNDFG

-415 VFTAY
+415 IFTVY
-420 DTNNRELIV
+420 DTNSRELIV

-435 AINCLNLNLALVIT
+435 AINCSNLNLAIVIT
-449 EDSVHDDTDMGYSQS
+449 EDSVHDNIDMGYSQS
-464 NAYYLGNTLM
+464 NAYYLGNSIM

-492 MYFKNVAREIIP
+492 MYFKNVARKIIP
-504 SFIGSSSALPNT
+504 SFIGSSSALPDS
-516 LLGDSSYSFTFP
+516 LLGDSTYSFTFP
-528 TYSVPSEYDQSRLRA
+528 TYTVPSEYDQSRLRA
-543 IVLLIDPSNGQ
+543 IVLLIDPSNGE

-588 ASTIATLNME
+588 ASTVATLNVE
-598 GIIGPDITL
+598 GIIGSNIIV

-614 ELVVTE
+614 ELVVSE
-620 NYTTSSDFR
+620 NYTTRSDYYS
-629 QDLDISGLNN
+629 QDLDISSLNN
-639 GIYNVILVVNGS
+639 GIYNVRLVVDGI
-651 IYSKKLQILN
+651 IYSKKLQIIK
-661 NNF
+661 